1 MSSASLDGV
10 RRFDHDGV
18 AVLCIDN
25 PPINAINVT
34 VRAALDRALDGIAKE
49 AGTAGVV
56 IASTGRMFS
65 GGGDLREIGQAAPAG
80 GPTMTELGARIEA
93 FAKPVAV
100 AINGRAI
107 GGGIL
112 LSLACHARL
121 GTHDATIA
129 LPEVRLGFVPGAGG
143 TQRLPRLV
151 GIDLALEM
159 IALAK
164 SLDATTA
171 LAAGFFDELDEL
183 AEPPDSL
190 IEMAARRVRAIAD
203 GRLPW
208 RRTSSLD
215 VPVADESSAQRSAE
229 RYRTLAADA
238 FPGRAAPQAAIDLVL
253 DALHHRFAE
262 GLPRERAAFERLSTS
277 LETRALLHLFFAERA
292 LGRGEAPSSR
302 PASSIPTSVRLVTS
316 PRQPQCRFVEV
327 VCAGDVEASVLQA
340 ALGEAKAMCRLP
352 VVVRDA
358 SISERLDAAYLT
370 AAASLERQG
379 VSRQAISAAASAEGL
394 PPPFPGAPP
403 AQPAAEPGIAA
414 SLLEAFVSTA
424 RACLAAGLV
433 PRAGDIDVIAVEACG
448 FPAVRGGPL
457 FYAESRADSPTR
469 S

>member
-1 MSSASLDGV
+1 MTSASPDGV

-25 PPINAINVT
+25 PPINAINVA
-34 VRAALDRALDGIAKE
+34 VRTALDRALDGIATE
-49 AGTAGVV
+49 ADTAGVV
-56 IASTGRMFS
+56 IASAGRMFS

-100 AINGRAI
+100 AIHGRAI

-112 LSLACHARL
+112 LSLACHGRL

-151 GIDLALEM
+151 GIDPALEM

-171 LAAGFFDELDEL
+171 LAAGFFDELVEQ
-183 AEPPDSL
+183 PNSL
-190 IEMAARRVRAIAD
+190 IDAAVRRVRAIAD

-208 RRTSSLD
+208 RWTSSLD
-215 VPVADESSAQRSAE
+215 VPAADEGAAQRSAE

-238 FPGRAAPQAAIDLVL
+238 LPGRAAPQAAIGLVL
-253 DALHHRFAE
+253 DALHHRFVE
-262 GLPRERAAFERLSTS
+262 GLPRERAAFERLSNS

-292 LGRGEAPSSR
+292 LGRGEAPSRR
-302 PASSIPTSVRLVTS
+302 PALSAPTSVRLVTS
-316 PRQPQCRFVEV
+316 PRQPQSRFVEV
-327 VCAGDVEASVLQA
+327 VCAGDVDAGAMQA
-340 ALGEAKAMCRLP
+340 ALDEAKAMRRLP
-352 VVVRDA
+352 IVVRDA
-358 SISERLDAAYLT
+358 SIIERLEAAYL
-370 AAASLERQG
+370 AAAATLERQG

-394 PPPFPGAPP
+394 PPPFPGASP
-403 AQPAAEPGIAA
+403 ARPAAEPRIAA

-424 RACLAAGLV
+424 RACLAAGMV
-433 PRAGDIDVIAVEACG
+433 SRAGDIDVIAVEACG
-448 FPAVRGGPL
+448 FPAIRGGPL
-457 FYAESRADSPTR
+457 FYAESHADSTTR
-469 S
+469 L

>member
-1 MSSASLDGV
+1 MTSASPSGV

-56 IASTGRMFS
+56 IASAGRMFS

-80 GPTMTELGARIEA
+80 GPTMSELGARIEA

-100 AINGRAI
+100 AIQGRAI

-112 LSLACHARL
+112 LSLACHSRL
-121 GTHDATIA
+121 GTRDATIA

-151 GIDLALEM
+151 GIDPALEM

-164 SLDATTA
+164 SLDASTA
-171 LAAGFFDELDEL
+171 LAAGFFDEL

-190 IEMAARRVRAIAD
+190 IEASARRVRAIAD
-203 GRLPW
+203 GSLPW
-208 RRTSSLD
+208 RRTSSLP
-215 VPVADESSAQRSAE
+215 VPAADETSAQRSAD
-229 RYRTLAADA
+229 RYRKLAAQA
-238 FPGRAAPQAAIDLVL
+238 FPGRAAPQAAIGLVL
-253 DALHHRFAE
+253 DALHHRFTE
-262 GLPRERAAFERLSTS
+262 GLPRERAAFERLSNS

-292 LGRGEAPSSR
+292 LGKGEEPSGR
-302 PASSIPTSVRLVTS
+302 PASSIPASVRLVTS
-316 PRQPQCRFVEV
+316 PRRPQSRFVEV
-327 VCAGDVEASVLQA
+327 VCAGDVEAGVLQA
-340 ALGEAKAMCRLP
+340 ALDEAKAMRRQP
-352 VVVRDA
+352 VIVRDG
-358 SISERLDAAYLT
+358 SIIERLDAAYL
-370 AAASLERQG
+370 AAAVSLEGQG

-394 PPPFPGAPP
+394 PPPFPGAPAARP
-403 AQPAAEPGIAA
+403 AVEPGIAA
-414 SLLEAFVSTA
+414 SLLEAFVSAA
-424 RACLAAGLV
+424 RACLAAGMV
-433 PRAGDIDVIAVEACG
+433 PFAGDIDVIAVEACG

-457 FYAESRADSPTR
+457 FYAESHPDSAMR

>member
-1 MSSASLDGV
+1 MTSASLGGV

-25 PPINAINVT
+25 PPINAINVA

-56 IASTGRMFS
+56 IASAGRMFS

-100 AINGRAI
+100 AIRGRAI

-112 LSLACHARL
+112 LSLACHSRL
-121 GTHDATIA
+121 GTPDATIA

-151 GIDLALEM
+151 GVDPALEM

-171 LAAGFFDELDEL
+171 LAAGFFDEI

-190 IEMAARRVRAIAD
+190 IETAARRVRAIAD

-215 VPVADESSAQRSAE
+215 VPAADEGTAQRSAE

-238 FPGRAAPQAAIDLVL
+238 FPGRAAPQAAIGLVL
-253 DALHHRFAE
+253 DAFHHRFTE
-262 GLPRERAAFERLSTS
+262 GLPRERAAFERLSNS

-292 LGRGEAPSSR
+292 LGRGEEPSGR
-302 PASSIPTSVRLVTS
+302 PASSTPASVRLVTP
-316 PRQPQCRFVEV
+316 PRRPHSRFVEV
-327 VCAGDVEASVLQA
+327 VCVGDVEAGVLQA
-340 ALGEAKAMCRLP
+340 ALDEAKAMRRLP
-352 VVVRDA
+352 VIVRDA
-358 SISERLDAAYLT
+358 SIVERLDAAYLA

-379 VSRQAISAAASAEGL
+379 LSRQAISAAASAEGL
-394 PPPFPGAPP
+394 PPPFPDAPP
-403 AQPAAEPGIAA
+403 ARPAAEPGIAA

-424 RACLAAGLV
+424 RTCLADRMV
-433 PRAGDIDVIAVEACG
+433 PRAGDIDVLAVEACG

-457 FYAESRADSPTR
+457 FYAESHADSSTR